1 MTIQCIATLA
11 IGLSCTEH
19 LGDVVVE
26 TDNISEMRDEYVSSM
41 GAELGPV
48 FFAVHHEVIELGIVW
63 QQYVHLYGTSAE
75 NINVLNQTASLF
87 FRVIQD
93 ELWDSVLLRIAA
105 LTDPA
110 TMRGKK
116 NITLRALPALVLD
129 PVTRGEIQNLCDLAL
144 AETEYAREHRNKR
157 IAHNDHDYHIVKGAV
172 HLSGISRVKIEEML
186 TAIRN
191 VLRYVQHKTRDVDFL
206 YNRFID
212 ESGAALLLRKLRK
225 LD

>member
-1 MTIQCIATLA
+1 METEN
-11 IGLSCTEH
+11 LSA
-19 LGDVVVE
+19 
-26 TDNISEMRDEYVSSM
+26 MRDEYVSSM

-63 QQYVHLYGTSAE
+63 QQYSQLYGTSAE
-75 NINVLNQTASLF
+75 NINVLNQTAGLF

-110 TMRGKK
+110 IMNGKK
-116 NITLRALPALVLD
+116 NITLRALSALVLD
-129 PVTRGEIQNLCDLAL
+129 PIMSSEIQKLCDLAL

-157 IAHNDHDYHIVKGAV
+157 IAHNDHDYDYHIVKGAV
-172 HLSGISRVKIEEML
+172 RLSGISREKIEKML

-206 YNRFID
+206 YDRFID
-212 ESGAALLLRKLRK
+212 ESGAALLVSKLRK
-225 LD
+225 VD